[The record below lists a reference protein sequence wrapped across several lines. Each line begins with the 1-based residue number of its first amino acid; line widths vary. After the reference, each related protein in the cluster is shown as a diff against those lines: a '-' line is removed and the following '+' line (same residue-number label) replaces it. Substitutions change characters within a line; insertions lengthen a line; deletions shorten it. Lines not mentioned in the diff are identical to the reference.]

1 MNNIVVYESKYGS
14 TERYAKWI
22 GEELNCKVA
31 RISDVPID
39 ELIKYDNII
48 ICIVYIRKNDLKSG
62 IKINLGGTKNEA
74 CTYFYPFCAAGDGTA
89 GRLRRHHRGDP
100 A

>member
-39 ELIKYDNII
+39 ELTKYDNII
-48 ICIVYIRKNDLKSG
+48 FGGWVKAGSLNGFDKLSKNINKLKN
-62 IKINLGGTKNEA
+62 KNLLVFGVGTSPTE
-74 CTYFYPFCAAGDGTA
+74 D
-89 GRLRRHHRGDP
+89 RD
-100 A
+100 